1 MQSKPLGAF
10 FQSNDALAHLQE
22 HASRL
27 LRLQRAYEDFAPA
40 HLARSSWIA
49 NLKAGVVVIHA
60 VNGAVAAKLSQL
72 TPRFIDEF
80 LKRGVDLTGIEVRLQ
95 VAAFRPAPA
104 VTQPRPVTAGARRA
118 LARLESTLPAD
129 SPLRWILEG
138 FRDKDST

>member
-27 LRLQRAYEDFAPA
+27 IRLQRAYEEFVPAP
-40 HLARSSWIA
+40 LARSSWIA

-60 VNGAVAAKLSQL
+60 ANGAVAAKLNQL
-72 TPRFIDEF
+72 SPRFVDEF

-95 VAAFRPAPA
+95 VTRFRPTAP
-104 VTQPRPVTAGARRA
+104 VPRPRPVTPAARQA
-118 LARLESTLPAD
+118 LARLESKLPAD
-129 SPLRWILEG
+129 SPLRRILAG
-138 FRDKDST
+138 FRRKEST

>member
-1 MQSKPLGAF
+1 MQPKPLGAF

-27 LRLQRAYEDFAPA
+27 IRLQRAYEEFAPA

-49 NLKAGVVVIHA
+49 NPKAGVIVIHA
-60 VNGAVAAKLSQL
+60 VNGAVATKLNQL

-95 VAAFRPAPA
+95 VTPLPTAPA
-104 VTQPRPVTAGARRA
+104 QCVPRALSAGARQA
-118 LARLESTLPAD
+118 LARLEDSLPPGSA
-129 SPLRWILEG
+129 LRRIVGG
-138 FRDKDST
+138 FKSSGAG

>member
-27 LRLQRAYEDFAPA
+27 LRLQHAYDEFAPA

-60 VNGAVAAKLSQL
+60 ANGAVAAKLNQL
-72 TPRFIDEF
+72 TPRFVDEF

-95 VAAFRPAPA
+95 VTPFRPAPS
-104 VTQPRPVTAGARRA
+104 VSQPRPITAKARQA
-118 LARLESTLPAD
+118 LARLESNLPAD
-129 SPLRWILEG
+129 SPLRRILAG
-138 FRDKDST
+138 FRHKGSM